1 MPNATTWIWSLLSTL
16 AVSSVSLMGLVAV
29 SIGEHRTRRLTTPLV
44 ALGVGAL
51 LGDAFIHLVPEA
63 LESSGA
69 PPLGPSLLVL
79 AGVLVFFAVDKLI
92 RRRADARGLGATQ
105 PRIELVVL
113 NAAGDGVHNFIDGVL
128 IAAAHLVSPSLGL
141 STTLAVICH
150 EVPQELADF
159 AILVHAGMNTRRAI
173 ALNLASASAAVLG
186 TVCTLAIGA
195 TAGPALVRVLIPVTA
210 GGFVYIAAA
219 NLMPDL
225 QRDRSLGALVSQ
237 LSLIAFGIAV
247 MALLTLLE

>member
-16 AVSSVSLMGLVAV
+16 AVSSVSLIGLVAV
-29 SIGEHRTRRLTTPLV
+29 SIGEERTRRLSTPLV
-44 ALGVGAL
+44 ALGVGTL
-51 LGDAFIHLVPEA
+51 LGDAFIHLIPEA
-63 LESSGA
+63 LESSGGSA
-69 PPLGPSLLVL
+69 LEPSLLL
-79 AGVLVFFAVDKLI
+79 LSGVLVFFAVDKLV
-92 RRRADARGLGATQ
+92 RRRSDARGLGATQ
-105 PRIELVVL
+105 PRAELVVL
-113 NAAGDGVHNFIDGVL
+113 NAGGDAVHNFIDGVL
-128 IAAAHLVSPSLGL
+128 IAAAYLVSPSLGI
-141 STTLAVICH
+141 STSLAVICH

-186 TVCTLAIGA
+186 TVCALAIGA

-219 NLMPDL
+219 NLMPEL
-225 QRDRSLGALVSQ
+225 QRDRSSGALLTQ
-237 LSLIAFGIAV
+237 LSIIALGIAV